1 MKEMMV
7 AKDAREVQG
16 GGFVRQEHSPQI
28 GRGFT
33 TKNPLIRMN
42 INPKVSNVV
51 EYARTAKA
59 ARHKRL

>member
-1 MKEMMV
+1 MDT
-7 AKDAREVQG
+7 KDGREAQRG
-16 GGFVRQEHSPQI
+16 ELKRQEHSPQI
-28 GRGFT
+28 ARGLT